1 MTGGIMIA
9 QLACGALHGVDAF
22 RVDLEVDFTRQG
34 LPVFTMVGLAE
45 GAVREAKERVFA
57 ALRASNF
64 KLPAARIT
72 VNLAPADRRKTGTA
86 YDLPMALGL
95 LTASGLMPPERME
108 GWFLA
113 GELSLGGEIK
123 AVPGILP
130 LALLARE
137 QGMRGML
144 VSPDNAAEAAVVDG
158 LPVYAVRTL
167 ADCVAFMLG
176 TAERSPVLAT
186 GMASLAAANH
196 YLDYAEVKGQ
206 EHAKRALEIAAAG
219 GHNLLFIGPPGS
231 GKTMLAQRLP
241 SILPPL
247 SFEEA
252 LEVTKIYSVAGNL
265 SAGQGLVAVR
275 PFRAP
280 HHTVSEIGLV
290 GGGSIP
296 RPGEVSL
303 AHRGVLFLDELPEYG
318 RLALEVLRQPLED
331 GVVNI
336 TRAAQSVSFP
346 ASCMLV
352 AAMNPCPCGY
362 RTDERRQCTCSGIQ
376 IERYRA
382 RLSGPLLDRIDLHVE
397 VPAVPW
403 EDLAAPASSM
413 VTSAAMRERVLA
425 ARAVQAQRY
434 AGMPHCRSNAELAG
448 GLFEEH
454 CVLGQSERA
463 FMEQSVKS
471 LALSARAYTRILRLA
486 RTVADMEG
494 DERILITHLAE
505 AVNCRVLDRER
516 L

>member
-1 MTGGIMIA
+1 
-9 QLACGALHGVDAF
+9 
-22 RVDLEVDFTRQG
+22 
-34 LPVFTMVGLAE
+34 
-45 GAVREAKERVFA
+45 
-57 ALRASNF
+57 
-64 KLPAARIT
+64 
-72 VNLAPADRRKTGTA
+72 
-86 YDLPMALGL
+86 MALGL
-95 LTASGLMPPERME
+95 LAASGLVPLERTN

-113 GELSLGGEIK
+113 GELSLSGEIK

-137 QGMRGML
+137 AGMRGML

-158 LPVYAVRTL
+158 LVVYAVRTL
-167 ADCVAFMLG
+167 ADCVAFVLG
-176 TAERSPVLAT
+176 AAELSPVPAT
-186 GMASLAAANH
+186 GMAGLAAAKH

-241 SILPPL
+241 GILPPL

-252 LEVTKIYSVAGNL
+252 LEVTKIYSVSGNL
-265 SAGQGLVAVR
+265 PAGQGLVTMRA
-275 PFRAP
+275 FRAP

-290 GGGSIP
+290 GGGGIP

-318 RLALEVLRQPLED
+318 RAALEVLRQPLED

-362 RTDERRQCTCSGIQ
+362 RTDERRRCTCSATE

-403 EDLAAPASSM
+403 KDLAAPASPVS
-413 VTSAAMRERVLA
+413 SAAMRERVLA
-425 ARAVQAQRY
+425 ARAVQAGRY
-434 AGMPHCRSNAELAG
+434 AGVSHCRSNADLAG
-448 GLFEEH
+448 SLFEEH
-454 CVLGQSERA
+454 CFLGRNERA
-463 FMEQSVKS
+463 FMEQAVSS
-471 LALSARAYTRILRLA
+471 LALSARSYVRVLRLA
-486 RTVADMEG
+486 RTIADLEAEG
-494 DERILITHLAE
+494 GIQIEHLAE

>member
-1 MTGGIMIA
+1 MIA

-34 LPVFTMVGLAE
+34 LPAFTMVGLAE

-95 LTASGLMPPERME
+95 LAASGLVPPERMA

-123 AVPGILP
+123 SVPGILP

-137 QGMRGML
+137 QGVRGML

-158 LPVYAVRTL
+158 LSVYAVQTL
-167 ADCVAFMLG
+167 AACVAFVLG
-176 TAERSPVLAT
+176 AAELAPVPAT
-186 GMASLAAANH
+186 GMAGLAAATH
-196 YLDYAEVKGQ
+196 HLDYADVKGQ

-241 SILPPL
+241 GILPPL

-252 LEVTKIYSVAGNL
+252 LEVTKIYSVSGNL
-265 SAGQGLVAVR
+265 SAGQGLVAIR

-280 HHTVSEIGLV
+280 HHTVSEVGLV
-290 GGGSIP
+290 GGGGLP

-318 RLALEVLRQPLED
+318 RAALEVLRQPLED

-362 RTDERRQCTCSGIQ
+362 RTDERRRCTCSGAEV
-376 IERYRA
+376 ERYRA

-403 EDLAAPASSM
+403 KDLSAPASE
-413 VTSAAMRERVLA
+413 VPSAAMRERVLA
-425 ARAVQAQRY
+425 ARAVQTRRY
-434 AGMPHCRSNAELAG
+434 AGMPHCRGNADLAG
-448 GLFEEH
+448 GLLEEH
-454 CVLGQSERA
+454 CALGRNERA
-463 FMEQSVKS
+463 FMEQAVAS
-471 LALSARAYTRILRLA
+471 LALSARAYVRILRLA
-486 RTVADMEG
+486 RTIADMEDAG
-494 DERILITHLAE
+494 SIRIEHLAE

>member
-1 MTGGIMIA
+1 MIA

-34 LPVFTMVGLAE
+34 LPAFTMVGLAE

-95 LTASGLMPPERME
+95 LAACGLTPPERMD

-113 GELSLGGEIK
+113 GELSLSGEIK

-137 QGMRGML
+137 QSMRGML

-167 ADCVAFMLG
+167 ADCVAFLSG
-176 TAERSPVLAT
+176 AAELAPVPAT
-186 GMASLAAANH
+186 GMAGLAAATH
-196 YLDYAEVKGQ
+196 YLDYADVKGQ

-247 SFEEA
+247 SFDEA
-252 LEVTKIYSVAGNL
+252 LEVTKIYSVCGNL
-265 SAGQGLVAVR
+265 PAGQGLVAMR

-318 RLALEVLRQPLED
+318 RPALEVLRQPLED

-362 RTDERRQCTCSGIQ
+362 RTDERRRCTCSDMQ

-382 RLSGPLLDRIDLHVE
+382 RLSGPLIDRIDLHVE

-403 EDLAAPASSM
+403 EDLAAPASA

-425 ARAVQAQRY
+425 ARAVQAERY
-434 AGMPHCRSNAELAG
+434 ADMPHCRGNADLAG
-448 GLFEEH
+448 SLFEEY
-454 CVLGQSERA
+454 CVLGRNERA

-471 LALSARAYTRILRLA
+471 LALSARAYTRVLRLA
-486 RTVADMEG
+486 RTVADLENE
-494 DERILITHLAE
+494 ERIRIDHLAE

>member
-1 MTGGIMIA
+1 
-9 QLACGALHGVDAF
+9 VDAF
-22 RVDLEVDFTRQG
+22 RVDLEVDFARQG
-34 LPVFTMVGLAE
+34 LPAFTMVGLAE

-64 KLPAARIT
+64 KLPAARVT
-72 VNLAPADRRKTGTA
+72 VNFAPADRRKTGAA
-86 YDLPMALGL
+86 YDLPLALGL
-95 LTASGLMPPERME
+95 LTAAGLVPPERTE

-113 GELSLGGEIK
+113 GELSLSGEIK

-144 VSPDNAAEAAVVDG
+144 VGPDDAAEAAVVDG
-158 LPVYAVRTL
+158 LAVYSVRAL
-167 ADCVAFMLG
+167 ADCVAFVLG
-176 TAERSPVLAT
+176 ATELAPVPAT
-186 GMASLAAANH
+186 GMAGLAAAAH
-196 YLDYAEVKGQ
+196 YLDYADVKGQ

-241 SILPPL
+241 GILPPL

-252 LEVTKIYSVAGNL
+252 LEVTKIYSVSGNL
-265 SAGQGLVAVR
+265 PAGQGLVALR

-290 GGGSIP
+290 GGGGFP

-318 RLALEVLRQPLED
+318 RAALEVLRQPLED

-362 RTDERRQCTCSGIQ
+362 RTDERRRCTCSGTE

-397 VPAVPW
+397 APAVPW
-403 EDLAAPASSM
+403 KDLAAPASTI
-413 VTSAAMRERVLA
+413 TSSVMRERVLA
-425 ARAVQAQRY
+425 ARAVQTARFADAPQ
-434 AGMPHCRSNAELAG
+434 CRTNADLAG
-448 GLFEEH
+448 DLFEEH
-454 CVLGQSERA
+454 CALGRNERA
-463 FMEQSVKS
+463 FMEQATAS
-471 LALSARAYTRILRLA
+471 LALSARAYVRILRLS
-486 RTVADMEG
+486 RTIADLENA
-494 DERILITHLAE
+494 DAIRIEHLAE